1 MGKSKGQKTTPNQP
15 ALVGGAVAAGNA
27 SIPSIAVVTGSEGE
41 SQGVRVSCSNT
52 KTNTAHQ
59 VFGKMSKPSCAA
71 VVGSGKEPISSTTVV
86 VGVAGEGQGAHASS
100 STTAHQVFYNRPKTK
115 AVLSPEDSY
124 TLGEDDTSSDE
135 ESSSSSDSEL
145 VPPTANTEA
154 AKPWVNLFKDNRKPS
169 KGFGL
174 QFSPPSAEEVLLDD
188 SDLQPLE
195 EAWGHSLIGYVAGRF
210 PGKKA
215 LMECCQKWG
224 VNFSYSTHESG
235 WLVFRFQNEEDM
247 NQVISA
253 GPYFIFQRP
262 LLLKVMPPFFDF
274 GNEELSKIPVWVKLR
289 NLPLELPTFCK
300 HCKMIGHRLA
310 NCKAVPG
317 AKADPALVSTP
328 VVQSQVVGPT
338 DLDVT
343 KILNS
348 SGTQK
353 VVQPNQPAA
362 SIHISS
368 GTQKDDQPNQLVAP
382 HVQQSQGA
390 IFVPVHKHSSVLKG
404 AGGARYEPDEEGF
417 IQVKTKTQKK
427 IKKVPSQKPARVDEM
442 QLDAK
447 TGRLQKSGSRK
458 GEASSHPQL

>member
-1 MGKSKGQKTTPNQP
+1 
-15 ALVGGAVAAGNA
+15 
-27 SIPSIAVVTGSEGE
+27 
-41 SQGVRVSCSNT
+41 
-52 KTNTAHQ
+52 
-59 VFGKMSKPSCAA
+59 
-71 VVGSGKEPISSTTVV
+71 
-86 VGVAGEGQGAHASS
+86 
-100 STTAHQVFYNRPKTK
+100 
-115 AVLSPEDSY
+115 
-124 TLGEDDTSSDE
+124 
-135 ESSSSSDSEL
+135 
-145 VPPTANTEA
+145 
-154 AKPWVNLFKDNRKPS
+154 
-169 KGFGL
+169 
-174 QFSPPSAEEVLLDD
+174 
-188 SDLQPLE
+188 
-195 EAWGHSLIGYVAGRF
+195 
-210 PGKKA
+210 
-215 LMECCQKWG
+215 
-224 VNFSYSTHESG
+224 
-235 WLVFRFQNEEDM
+235 
-247 NQVISA
+247 
-253 GPYFIFQRP
+253 
-262 LLLKVMPPFFDF
+262 
-274 GNEELSKIPVWVKLR
+274 
-289 NLPLELPTFCK
+289 
-300 HCKMIGHRLA
+300 MIGHRLA

-447 TGRLQKSGSRK
+447 TGRPQKSGSRT
-458 GEASSHPQL
+458 GEASSRPQL